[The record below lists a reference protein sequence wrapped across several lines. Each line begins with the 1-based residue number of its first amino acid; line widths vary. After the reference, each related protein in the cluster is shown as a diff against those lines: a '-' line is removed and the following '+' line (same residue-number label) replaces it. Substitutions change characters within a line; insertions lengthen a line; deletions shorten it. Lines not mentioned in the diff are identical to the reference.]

1 VSVADNAAAL
11 LITAGDNPHRL
22 HSETSFAALCGVNP
36 LEASSGK
43 TSRRRLN
50 RGGDRQANCA
60 LYRIAICRLR
70 VDARTRDYLT
80 RRITEGKT
88 RREAIRCLKRY
99 IAREIYQIITS
110 PPQAEPSAA

>member
-1 VSVADNAAAL
+1 M
-11 LITAGDNPHRL
+11 
-22 HSETSFAALCGVNP
+22 GVNP

-50 RGGDRQANCA
+50 RDRQANCA

-70 VDARTRDYLT
+70 CDARTRDYLA

-88 RREAIRCLKRY
+88 RREAIRYLKRY
-99 IAREIYQIITS
+99 LAREIYQIITS
-110 PPQAEPSAA
+110 PPEAEPSAA